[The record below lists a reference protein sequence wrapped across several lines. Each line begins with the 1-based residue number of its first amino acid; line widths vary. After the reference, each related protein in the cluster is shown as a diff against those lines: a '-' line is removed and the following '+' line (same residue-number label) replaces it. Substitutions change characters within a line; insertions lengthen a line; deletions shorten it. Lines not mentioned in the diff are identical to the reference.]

1 MVAWNWALQTYWN
14 GSSNHA
20 KCFSYATAPS
30 WLKGK
35 YPNLHSLGSRSLI
48 IQRANMADACH
59 DETSGEG
66 SCLHLA
72 LKQLWWGSW
81 HRLKAGAWACSWV
94 PLAAHT
100 SLSSPGF
107 SPDSEADNEFGKEQV
122 TSFGKSQYTDI
133 VKKLVVK
140 DLWLWRALWGKK
152 KEKKSKLKTNKPAEF
167 QDHPLLDDL

>member
-1 MVAWNWALQTYWN
+1 M
-14 GSSNHA
+14 
-20 KCFSYATAPS
+20 
-30 WLKGK
+30 
-35 YPNLHSLGSRSLI
+35 
-48 IQRANMADACH
+48 
-59 DETSGEG
+59 
-66 SCLHLA
+66 
-72 LKQLWWGSW
+72 
-81 HRLKAGAWACSWV
+81 
-94 PLAAHT
+94 AAHT